1 MVKNLKADRGF
12 LLEQLLPQPFFV
24 STIKTKQMA
33 TQYIKHVK
41 KNNFHEPQETLEH
54 RPFCQNATTPIF
66 LWNFEFFVKT
76 PTPTPTPTPTFNC
89 GLQTPI

>member
-12 LLEQLLPQPFFV
+12 LLEELLPQPFFCFNNINQANGNAV
-24 STIKTKQMA
+24 YKTRQ
-33 TQYIKHVK
+33 
-41 KNNFHEPQETLEH
+41 KNNFHEPQKTWGH

-76 PTPTPTPTPTFNC
+76 PTPTPTPTFNC